1 MQNKKVS
8 KKLPL
13 YIYKDVS
20 EIMTKAYR
28 ASDKVLDEN
37 ERLGIP
43 TPFSLRGRIYYLM
56 PDGRIILHKGGKYGR
71 RRNWFKGLH

>member
-1 MQNKKVS
+1 MQNKKES

-13 YIYKDVS
+13 YIYKDVT
-20 EIMTKAYR
+20 EIMKKAYR
-28 ASDKVLDEN
+28 ASDRVLSEN

-56 PDGRIILHKGGKYGR
+56 PDGGIVLKK
-71 RRNWFKGLH
+71 RNKN

>member
-1 MQNKKVS
+1 MRNEKES

-13 YIYKDVS
+13 YIYGDIT

-56 PDGRIILHKGGKYGR
+56 PDGKIVLKRSKVK
-71 RRNWFKGLH
+71 K